1 MTLSAAV
8 LLLTIMDAGASTL
21 VQPMNPANEVG
32 GAVESLGMS
41 HHVLALGSL
50 LRAVPAEFPARGQFP
65 LTRMCF
71 ARPWQLPDIAGFAAR
86 TAAAPGLPMRRV
98 ARFASAALG
107 VPTQS
112 DEGHGSLQVADPQM
126 AIFALDFL
134 LNQPTLTLN
143 EALAKCD
150 SSSIQP
156 SRVVGA
162 LDAALATASRS
173 VTRAED
179 LAGTLTAAASL
190 DRNALLAIAAHF
202 DVELVMSGDWSA
214 FEPEELREDLHG
226 AVDGKV
232 LSMQKIDELGWV
244 VIGSM
249 EDNRYDMTRIAAVF
263 DPGGNDQYTWSGVVS
278 GSKLVVDM
286 AGNDTYVATG
296 VGGPAGALLGVSA
309 VIDIS
314 GNDKYSGNSLALGA
328 AAFGVG
334 LLLDRAGNDTYTSER
349 WSVGSAL
356 AGVGALVDMEGADLY
371 DSPVLSQG
379 AGGPCGVGLLLDVA
393 GADRYRADRTQ
404 PSAYGDPATF
414 LAFSQGCAFG
424 FRASAGSGFGA
435 CGGIGALI
443 DLAGNDRYECG
454 EFGQGCGYYLG
465 LGLLHDAQGNDVYIG
480 SRYSQGTAA
489 HQAFGSLEDC
499 AGNDTYLGVTAANQG
514 GAWDMAG
521 AVLLDRSG
529 DDSYSGGS
537 LSQGAGAQQ
546 ALGMLIDLGGSDRY
560 LAGDASQGEADG
572 NQYHWETTHCPSLG
586 LLWDTGGVNAFSSGR
601 RNGQVMR
608 TGTDV
613 APDGANGR
621 TQWGLFIS
629 R

>member
-8 LLLTIMDAGASTL
+8 LLLTIMDAGASSL
-21 VQPMNPANEVG
+21 VQPLHPSNEVG
-32 GAVESLGMS
+32 AAVASLGLS
-41 HHVLALGSL
+41 DGALALGAL

-71 ARPWQLPDIAGFAAR
+71 ARPWQLPEIAGFAAR
-86 TAAAPGLPMRRV
+86 TAAAPGTPMRRV

-112 DEGHGSLQVADPQM
+112 DEGHGSMKVADPQM

-143 EALAKCD
+143 EALANCD
-150 SSSIQP
+150 PVSIQP
-156 SRVVGA
+156 ARVIIA
-162 LDAALATASRS
+162 LDAALSTASRS
-173 VTRAED
+173 APRAEE
-179 LAGTLTAAASL
+179 LAGTLTAAARL
-190 DRNALLAIAAHF
+190 DRSALLAIAAHF

-214 FEPEELREDLHG
+214 FEPEELREDLQG
-226 AVDGKV
+226 AVEGKV

-263 DPGGNDQYTWSGVVS
+263 DPGGNDRYTWSGAVS
-278 GSKLVVDM
+278 GSRIVVDM
-286 AGNDTYVATG
+286 AGNDTYLATG

-314 GNDKYSGNSLALGA
+314 GNDTYSGNTLALGA

-334 LLLDRAGNDTYTSER
+334 ILLDRAGNDTYTSER

-356 AGVGALVDMEGADLY
+356 AGVGALVDLDGVDLY

-379 AGGPCGVGLLLDVA
+379 VGGPCGVGLLLDIA
-393 GADRYRADRTQ
+393 GSDRYRADRTQ

-424 FRASAGSGFGA
+424 YRANAGSGFGA
-435 CGGIGALI
+435 CGGIGALV

-465 LGLLHDAQGNDVYIG
+465 LGLLHDAQGNDVYQG
-480 SRYSQGTAA
+480 SRYSQGAAA

-499 AGNDTYLGVTAANQG
+499 AGNDTYVGATAANQG
-514 GAWDMAG
+514 GAWDMSG
-521 AVLLDRSG
+521 AVLLDRAG
-529 DDSYSGGS
+529 DDTYSGGS

-546 ALGMLIDLGGSDRY
+546 AMGMLIDRAGSDRY
-560 LAGDASQGEADG
+560 FAGAASQGEADG
-572 NQYHWETTHCPSLG
+572 NQYHWETTHCPSFG

-601 RNGQVMR
+601 KSGQVLK

-613 APDGANGR
+613 APEGSNGR